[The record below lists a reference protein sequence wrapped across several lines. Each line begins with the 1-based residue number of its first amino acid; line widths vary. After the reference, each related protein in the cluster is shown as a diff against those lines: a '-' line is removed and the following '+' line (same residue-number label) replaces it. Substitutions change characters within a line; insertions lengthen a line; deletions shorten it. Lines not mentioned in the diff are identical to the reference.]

1 MTKSKNTNRA
11 QTRLVLGALGGPEL
25 ANVELELLSLE
36 DVAVREEHQ

>member
-1 MTKSKNTNRA
+1 MTKRKNTNHA